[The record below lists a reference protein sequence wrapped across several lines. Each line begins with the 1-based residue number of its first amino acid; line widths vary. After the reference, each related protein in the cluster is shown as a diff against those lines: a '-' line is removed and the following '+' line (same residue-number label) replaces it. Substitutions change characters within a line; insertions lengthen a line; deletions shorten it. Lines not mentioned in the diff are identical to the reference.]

1 MTSEK
6 NRDYSFAAKNHQNK
20 KCVQATDV
28 VTGMKTFYNSLYSA
42 QQHLSINAG
51 LIKMISECKNGC
63 KNGASKKDG
72 NIYKFEYIEHSQ
84 MPENYKKASDVRP
97 IKFTEEEKRI
107 RKIESLKK
115 WQKKEFK
122 CETCCNIYKNS
133 YKYVHQ
139 KKCKKGNPIKK
150 ET

>member
-1 MTSEK
+1 MRSGK

-63 KNGASKKDG
+63 KIGASKKDG
-72 NIYKFEYIEHSQ
+72 NMYKFEYIEHSQ
-84 MPENYKKASDVRP
+84 MPKNYKKASDVRP

-115 WQKKEFK
+115 WQKKR
-122 CETCCNIYKNS
+122 I
-133 YKYVHQ
+133 
-139 KKCKKGNPIKK
+139 
-150 ET
+150 